1 MHLPRKGF
9 LLGLHNSGSNVNH
22 SSTGKIHEAN
32 DIARNM
38 CIIYLYTDDKSGFF
52 TVRGTER
59 LDRTVTTGGT
69 LAMPSPECLLNNVVP
84 CSVSCGSV
92 AAD

>member
-1 MHLPRKGF
+1 MKQMT
-9 LLGLHNSGSNVNH
+9 LHA
-22 SSTGKIHEAN
+22 ICAL
-32 DIARNM
+32 
-38 CIIYLYTDDKSGFF
+38 YLYTDDKSGFF

-69 LAMPSPECLLNNVVP
+69 LAMCLLNNVVP